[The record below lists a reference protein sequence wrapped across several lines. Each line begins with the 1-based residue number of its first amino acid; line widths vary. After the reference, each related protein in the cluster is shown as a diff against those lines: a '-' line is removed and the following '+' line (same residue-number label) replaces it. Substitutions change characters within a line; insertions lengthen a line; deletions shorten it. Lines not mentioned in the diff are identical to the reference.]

1 MAQLNPQSS
10 LQLPVQK
17 EPGAPELSS
26 SPATASLSFLS
37 VNLIAVTQSNH
48 IPSIYSKLN
57 KLHLS
62 YKAAEAEMER
72 TKK

>member
-26 SPATASLSFLS
+26 SPATASLIEFFVCEPDSCD
-37 VNLIAVTQSNH
+37 T
-48 IPSIYSKLN
+48 
-57 KLHLS
+57 
-62 YKAAEAEMER
+62 E
-72 TKK
+72 